1 MKPFNFR
8 LQRLLGFRH
17 MQEEEA
23 KRELGLRRLA
33 LEEETARLSSI
44 KREEQLV
51 IDRWQQ
57 QVEAEVP
64 LPSLQVTQEYS
75 RRLETLLERQAEQY
89 KKSRTR
95 VEEQREVAMQ
105 CWRKKKMLEALKDKA
120 GIEHRKLENIE
131 ERKLVDEI
139 VINTF
144 NRKGGD

>member
-33 LEEETARLSSI
+33 LEEESARLSGL
-44 KREEQLV
+44 KREEDYI
-51 IDRWQQ
+51 IDRWQK
-57 QVEAEVP
+57 QVEAEIE
-64 LPSLQVTQEYS
+64 LPGLQVTQEYS
-75 RRLETLLERQAEQY
+75 MRLESLLERQAEQY
-89 KKSRTR
+89 KNTRTK
-95 VEEQREVAMQ
+95 VDEQREVAIQ
-105 CWRKKKMLEALKDKA
+105 CWRKKKMLEVLKEKA
-120 GIEHRKLENIE
+120 GIEHLKEESIE
-131 ERKLVDEI
+131 ERKLVDEL